1 MLQSLLA
8 DFQKLADPAH
18 AVGVSR
24 FFKTGEGQYGEGDLF
39 L

>member
-24 FFKTGEGQYGEGDLF
+24 FFKTGEGQYGE
-39 L
+39 